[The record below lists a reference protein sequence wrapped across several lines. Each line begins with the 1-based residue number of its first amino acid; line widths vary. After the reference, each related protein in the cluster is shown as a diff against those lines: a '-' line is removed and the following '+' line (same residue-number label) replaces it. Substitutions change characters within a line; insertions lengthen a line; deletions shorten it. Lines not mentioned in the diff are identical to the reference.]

1 MENLNLT
8 FTANIA
14 ESYKRLSYKLWYALA
29 EYIDNSTQAYYEN
42 KELLDSQLAID
53 GKSLCVNIQY
63 YRGQQLSEDFFEI
76 NDNSIGMDEVV
87 LRRAFNTGQKPEI
100 NTGRSKYGLGLKTS
114 SFWLGDKW
122 SITTTRLGSNK
133 EYYIKVDI
141 EKIANGN
148 ISLDIEEREVTE
160 QAHYTNIKIWDL
172 HSRFIGRTL
181 SRVRSYLS
189 SIYRYDLLSGNIE
202 IKWMDNFL
210 NWQKLDDL
218 LVENF
223 EGERTKKDFE
233 FQVDGKTVKGWAG
246 VLHRG
251 DRGQAGFALVQ
262 SNRVINTNYRP
273 SEIFGEQEGGRND
286 LVNQRL
292 IGEIFTDGF
301 DVSHTK
307 DQILWSGEQEEELE
321 NKLKQEVSELVRIA
335 LTRRVRE
342 LTNVS
347 DVKTIEVALG
357 NLHYEMESQVAS
369 DLMENIEI
377 PPEMALEKANS
388 YLLEAV
394 VNRISEPVIIKL
406 GSLLVK
412 LYTDEDLSSFDPYV
426 ISDSA
431 LVQEG
436 RQELVVVFNPNHP
449 HWQEIKD
456 DNGVLVFLRHV
467 VYDGVSEW
475 KAWNKTGSIGHD
487 TVKFIKDNLLRIPF
501 IIEKERFEKENRNS

>member
-42 KELLDSQLAID
+42 KELLDNHLATDGEHLCID
-53 GKSLCVNIQY
+53 IQY

-76 NDNSIGMDEVV
+76 FDNSIGMDEEV

-122 SITTTRLGSNK
+122 SITTTRLGNNK

-141 EKIANGN
+141 DKIADGN
-148 ISLDIEEREVTE
+148 ISLDIEEREVDE
-160 QAHYTNIKIWDL
+160 QTHYTKIKIWDL

-181 SRVRSYLS
+181 SKVRSYLS
-189 SIYRYDLLSGNIE
+189 SIYRYDLLSANIQ
-202 IKWMDNFL
+202 IKWMDHFL
-210 NWQKLDDL
+210 SWQNLDDL
-218 LVENF
+218 LFENF
-223 EGERTKKDFE
+223 EGERTKKEFE

-246 VLHRG
+246 VLNRG

-262 SNRVINTNYRP
+262 SDRVINTNYRP
-273 SEIFGEQEGGRND
+273 GEIFGEQEGGRND

-292 IGEIFTDGF
+292 IGEIFIDGF

-321 NKLKQEVSELVRIA
+321 NNLKQEVSDLVRIA

-342 LTNVS
+342 SIDVS
-347 DVKTIEVALG
+347 DVRDIEVALG
-357 NLHYEMESQVAS
+357 NLHHEMESEVAC
-369 DLMENIEI
+369 DLIENIEI
-377 PPEMALEKANS
+377 PPEKALEKANS

-412 LYTDEDLSSFDPYV
+412 LYTDEGMSPFDPYV

-431 LVQEG
+431 IIKDG
-436 RQELVVVFNPNHP
+436 NQELVVVFNPNHP

-456 DNGVLVFLRHV
+456 DNGVLIFLRHV

-475 KAWNKTGSIGHD
+475 KAWNKTGNIGHD

-501 IIEKERFEKENRNS
+501 IIEKERNEKDNRKG

>member
-29 EYIDNSTQAYYEN
+29 EYIDNSTQAYEEN
-42 KELLDSQLAID
+42 KEELDEQLELD
-53 GKSLCVNIQY
+53 GESLFVDIEY
-63 YRGQQLSEDFFEI
+63 FRGENLSDDYFEI
-76 NDNSIGMDEVV
+76 KDNSIGMNEEV

-122 SITTTRLGSNK
+122 SVTTSRLGNSK
-133 EYYIKVDI
+133 EYKITVDI
-141 EKIANGN
+141 RKIENGN
-148 ISLDIEEREVTE
+148 ISLEIEENEVDKE
-160 QAHYTNIKIWDL
+160 SHYTNIRIWDL
-172 HSRFIGRTL
+172 HRRFVGRTL
-181 SRVRSYLS
+181 SKVRSYLS
-189 SIYRYDLLSGNIE
+189 SIYRYDLLSEKLE
-202 IKWMDNFL
+202 IKWMDKFL
-210 NWQKLDDL
+210 TWKNLDNL

-223 EGERTKKDFE
+223 EGERTKKEFDFI
-233 FQVDGKTVKGWAG
+233 VDGKPVKGWAG
-246 VLHRG
+246 VLNRG

-262 SNRVINTNYRP
+262 SERVINTNYRP
-273 SEIFGEQEGGRND
+273 SEIFGEQDGGRND

-292 IGEIFTDGF
+292 IGEIFIDGF

-321 NKLKQEVSELVRIA
+321 NKLKEEVKELVRIA

-342 LTNVS
+342 SVDIS
-347 DVKTIEVALG
+347 DVKAIEVALG
-357 NLHYEMESQVAS
+357 NLHHEMENEVAI
-369 DLMENIEI
+369 DLIENIEI
-377 PPEMALEKANS
+377 PPEIALEKANDF
-388 YLLEAV
+388 LLEAV
-394 VNRISEPVIIKL
+394 INRISEPVVIKL

-412 LYTDEDLSSFDPYV
+412 LYTDEDMSPFDPYV

-431 LVQEG
+431 AQKKDNY
-436 RQELVVVFNPNHP
+436 ELIVVFNPNHP

-501 IIEKERFEKENRNS
+501 EIEKERNEKESRE

>member
-1 MENLNLT
+1 MDNLDLT

-42 KELLDSQLAID
+42 KELLDGQLIED
-53 GKSLCVNIQY
+53 GENLYVHINY
-63 YRGQQLSEDFFEI
+63 FRGGNLSEDFFEI
-76 NDNSIGMDEVV
+76 LDNSIGMDEDV

-122 SITTTRLGSNK
+122 SVTTTRLGNNK
-133 EYYIKVDI
+133 EYSITVDI
-141 EKIANGN
+141 EKIQNGN
-148 ISLDIEEREVTE
+148 ISLEIEEKDVEE
-160 QAHYTNIKIWDL
+160 KSHYTKIKIWDL
-172 HSRFIGRTL
+172 HRRFVGRTL
-181 SRVRSYLS
+181 SKVRTYLS
-189 SIYRYDLLSGNIE
+189 SIYRYDLLSESVE
-202 IKWMDNFL
+202 IKWMDKFL
-210 NWQKLDDL
+210 IWKNLDEL

-223 EGERTKKDFE
+223 EGERTKKEFE
-233 FQVDGKTVKGWAG
+233 FVVDDKMVKGWAG
-246 VLHRG
+246 VLNRG

-273 SEIFGEQEGGRND
+273 SEIFGEQDGGRND

-292 IGEIFTDGF
+292 IGEIFIDGF

-321 NKLKQEVSELVRIA
+321 NKLKAEVIDLIRIA

-342 LTNVS
+342 SVDVS
-347 DVKTIEVALG
+347 DVKTIEIALG
-357 NLHYEMESQVAS
+357 NLHHEMESETAS
-369 DLMENIEI
+369 DLIENIEI
-377 PPEMALEKANS
+377 PPEKALEKANS

-394 VNRISEPVIIKL
+394 INRISEPVIIKL

-412 LYTDEDLSSFDPYV
+412 LYTDEDMSSYDPYV
-426 ISDSA
+426 ITDYSVKKENDNI
-431 LVQEG
+431 LIVI
-436 RQELVVVFNPNHP
+436 FNPNHP

-475 KAWNKTGSIGHD
+475 KAWNKTGAINHD

-501 IIEKERFEKENRNS
+501 EIEKEKSEKESR

>member
-42 KELLDSQLAID
+42 KEDLDKQLKLD
-53 GKSLCVNIQY
+53 GESLYVDIEY
-63 YRGQQLSEDFFEI
+63 FRGENLSDDYFEI
-76 NDNSIGMDEVV
+76 QDNSIGMDEDV
-87 LRRAFNTGQKPEI
+87 LKRAFNTGQKPDI

-122 SITTTRLGSNK
+122 SVTTTRLGNTK
-133 EYYIKVDI
+133 EYTIKVDI
-141 EKIANGN
+141 QKIQEGN
-148 ISLDIEEREVTE
+148 ISLEIEENEVAKE
-160 QAHYTNIKIWDL
+160 SHYTNIRIWDL
-172 HSRFIGRTL
+172 HRRFIGRTL
-181 SRVRSYLS
+181 SKVSSYLS
-189 SIYRYDLLSGNIE
+189 SIFRYDLLSEKVE
-202 IKWMDNFL
+202 IKWMGKFLMWKNLDN
-210 NWQKLDDL
+210 L

-223 EGERTKKDFE
+223 EGERTKKDFN
-233 FQVDGKTVKGWAG
+233 FIVDGKTVKGWAG
-246 VLHRG
+246 VLNRG

-262 SNRVINTNYRP
+262 SDRVINTNYRP
-273 SEIFGEQEGGRND
+273 SEIFGEQDGGRND

-292 IGEIFTDGF
+292 IGEIFIDGF

-321 NKLKQEVSELVRIA
+321 SKLKEEVKDLVRIA

-342 LTNVS
+342 SVDIS
-347 DVKTIEVALG
+347 DVKAIEVALG
-357 NLHYEMESQVAS
+357 NLHHEMENEVAI
-369 DLMENIEI
+369 DLIENIEI
-377 PPEMALEKANS
+377 PPEIALKKANDF
-388 YLLEAV
+388 LLDAV

-412 LYTDEDLSSFDPYV
+412 LYTDEDMSPFDPYV
-426 ISDSA
+426 ISDTST
-431 LVQEG
+431 QQQG
-436 RQELVVVFNPNHP
+436 NYELIVVFNPNHP

-475 KAWNKTGSIGHD
+475 KAWNKTGKISHD

-501 IIEKERFEKENRNS
+501 EIEKERNESESRE